1 MLPDIEESLSES
13 LQMMREQLAHSSSN
27 FLYSNPNSGD
37 INKKDLAAFQI
48 CYTGE
53 LARANYG
60 FSLTNFIALK
70 ESISKNENSIYPA
83 NLDQV
88 SLGNFLDVL
97 VTINNKEYYEYY
109 LRTADNRF
117 QFVGI
122 ELSDKFI
129 STREKVTLTLRN
141 YSSLSLLR
149 DTFISQGLIWAIAV
163 LFVILLAILAVFIG
177 KNLSK
182 GISEPIQHLSD
193 GMKKVGYGDLSYR
206 VETKAKD
213 EILFLVESFNKMT
226 EELGTSRNNLQKAE
240 RAAAWRD
247 VARQISHEI
256 KNPLTP
262 IQLSLHRIKAKLEK
276 NRISEPDINNS
287 LDIIEEE
294 IESMRRM
301 ANEFSEFARMP
312 HLELKSED
320 IVEIVS
326 NSISLF
332 QAEVNKITIKF
343 ESDDTIPKIP
353 LDREQFRRVMHNVL
367 KNAMEASEKGDELIV
382 KVTKA
387 KSKNFNAEITVID
400 NGCGMDD
407 QTLENIFKP
416 YYTTKKQGSGLGL
429 FIVKRIIYDLGGEIN
444 ISSKINLGTTVR
456 IQI

>member
-1 MLPDIEESLSES
+1 MLAFIVWIFLISAALALYSLFLWRRAKGRSRFQARLTILFFLFVLVPTVPLTLSLSILLTKSTELFMLPDIEESLSES

-149 DTFISQGLIWAIAV
+149 DTFISQGLIWAIA
-163 LFVILLAILAVFIG
+163 
-177 KNLSK
+177 
-182 GISEPIQHLSD
+182 
-193 GMKKVGYGDLSYR
+193 
-206 VETKAKD
+206 
-213 EILFLVESFNKMT
+213 
-226 EELGTSRNNLQKAE
+226 
-240 RAAAWRD
+240 
-247 VARQISHEI
+247 
-256 KNPLTP
+256 
-262 IQLSLHRIKAKLEK
+262 
-276 NRISEPDINNS
+276 
-287 LDIIEEE
+287 
-294 IESMRRM
+294 
-301 ANEFSEFARMP
+301 
-312 HLELKSED
+312 
-320 IVEIVS
+320 
-326 NSISLF
+326 
-332 QAEVNKITIKF
+332 
-343 ESDDTIPKIP
+343 
-353 LDREQFRRVMHNVL
+353 
-367 KNAMEASEKGDELIV
+367 
-382 KVTKA
+382 
-387 KSKNFNAEITVID
+387 
-400 NGCGMDD
+400 
-407 QTLENIFKP
+407 
-416 YYTTKKQGSGLGL
+416 
-429 FIVKRIIYDLGGEIN
+429 
-444 ISSKINLGTTVR
+444 
-456 IQI
+456 